1 MQLVINTY
9 GAYLRKSGNC
19 FLVKREDKSF
29 EVAVNK
35 VNSILITTAAY
46 ITTDA
51 IKLAVDNNI
60 DIVFLDAHGDPY
72 GRVWHPKLGSTTLIR
87 RRQLEIYE
95 SLEGLNLAKEW
106 GLKKLD
112 NQIELLVRLK
122 KTREEKRDELDRH
135 IEEIERSRGQM
146 KRLRGTIEARRQDML
161 GLEGMAA
168 RSYFE
173 ALSAIMPEK
182 YRFAGRSRNPAKDE
196 FNALLNYG
204 YGVLYSLMEKGCIIA
219 GLDPYLGFL
228 HSDSYNKLSL
238 VFDIIEMFRI
248 YVDETVVYLFSRRM
262 VKDEFFEPLEQGMG
276 LSKDGKAALIE
287 ALNKTL
293 EETILYRGRNVKTRN
308 TIQMEC
314 HRIANGLIRPG
325 QELPDDFDLDIL
337 ESEEY
342 KESEDKGTEG
352 EAKED
357 RERKTRER
365 KTKEQM
371 IRERKR
377 NRARNRGC

>member
-19 FLVKREDKSF
+19 FLVKRDEKSF
-29 EVAVNK
+29 EVAVGK

-95 SLEGLNLAKEW
+95 NLDGLNLAKEW

-112 NQIELLVRLK
+112 NQIELLSRLRK
-122 KTREEKRDELDRH
+122 SREEKRDGLERF
-135 IEEIERSRGQM
+135 ISEIEHSREQM
-146 KRLRGTIEARRQDML
+146 KRLRGTVDARRQDML
-161 GLEGMAA
+161 GLEGKASRA
-168 RSYFE
+168 YFE
-173 ALSAIMPEK
+173 ALSTVMPER

-204 YGVLYSLMEKGCIIA
+204 YGMLYSLVEKACIIA
-219 GLDPYLGFL
+219 GLDPYVGFL
-228 HSDSYNKLSL
+228 HTDSYNKKSL
-238 VFDIIEMFRI
+238 VFDIIEIFRV
-248 YVDETVVYLFSRRM
+248 YVDETVVHLFTRRM

-276 LSKDGKAALIE
+276 LSKEGKAALIE
-287 ALNKTL
+287 SVNKAL
-293 EETILYRGRNVKTRN
+293 EETVAYRGRNVKTRN
-308 TIQMEC
+308 TIQLEC

-325 QELPDDFDLDIL
+325 EEPEADDWDVLVDDEDL
-337 ESEEY
+337 
-342 KESEDKGTEG
+342 KEGRS
-352 EAKED
+352 
-357 RERKTRER
+357 
-365 KTKEQM
+365 
-371 IRERKR
+371 
-377 NRARNRGC
+377 C

>member
-19 FLVKREDKSF
+19 FLVKRDEKSF

-87 RRQLEIYE
+87 RRQLEIYD
-95 SLEGLNLAKEW
+95 SSDGLNLAKEW

-112 NQIELLVRLK
+112 NQIDLLARLAK
-122 KTREEKRDELDRH
+122 AREEKRGELERY
-135 IEEIERSRGQM
+135 IEEIEPSREQM
-146 KRLRGTIEARRQDML
+146 KRLRGTIDARRQDML
-161 GLEGMAA
+161 GLEGKAA

-173 ALSAIMPEK
+173 AISAVMPEK
-182 YRFAGRSRNPAKDE
+182 YRFAGRSRSPARDE

-204 YGVLYSLMEKGCIIA
+204 YGILYSLVEKACIIA
-219 GLDPYLGFL
+219 GLDPYVGFL
-228 HSDSYNKLSL
+228 HTDSYNKMSL
-238 VFDIIEMFRI
+238 VFDIIEMFRLYI
-248 YVDETVVYLFSRRM
+248 DETVVYLFTRRM
-262 VKDEFFEPLEQGMG
+262 VKDEFFEPLEQGLG
-276 LSKDGKAALIE
+276 LSKEGKAALVE
-287 ALNKTL
+287 AVNRALD
-293 EETILYRGRNVKTRN
+293 ESMLYRGRNVKTRN

-314 HRIANGLIRPG
+314 HRIANSLIRPG
-325 QELPDDFDLDIL
+325 EEPNPEDWDELVDGDDLK
-337 ESEEY
+337 EE
-342 KESEDKGTEG
+342 
-352 EAKED
+352 
-357 RERKTRER
+357 
-365 KTKEQM
+365 
-371 IRERKR
+371 
-377 NRARNRGC
+377 RGCR